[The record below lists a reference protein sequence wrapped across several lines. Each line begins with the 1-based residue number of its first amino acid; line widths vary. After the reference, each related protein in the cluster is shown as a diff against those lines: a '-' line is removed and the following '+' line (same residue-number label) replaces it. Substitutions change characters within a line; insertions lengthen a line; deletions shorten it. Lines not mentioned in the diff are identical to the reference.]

1 MSDKTSG
8 IVMLEEALAG
18 DRALSLKRYREYVNP
33 QLAGLLSLVGF
44 DRTFVR
50 ARGAVVTDAEGVE
63 YVDCLGGYG
72 AVNLGHN
79 HPEIVAAV
87 DRVAQMPNILQVAV
101 GGLVGALG
109 QSLAAVCPGGLKKV
123 FLCNSGAEAVEGAL
137 KLARISTG
145 RTGLLSTAGSFHG
158 KSFGALSVSGREKYR
173 TPFQPLLPGTKT
185 VPYGDLEAL
194 KTELAGG
201 SYAAFI
207 VEPIQ
212 GEGGIV
218 VPPRR
223 YLKEAARAC
232 RKAGTLFVA
241 DEIQTGMG
249 RTGRM
254 FACEDEG
261 VGPDI
266 MVLAKS
272 LGGGV
277 MPIGAVVATDEA
289 WSAGYGSGDRC
300 LLHTSTFG
308 GNTRACAA
316 ALKTIEVL
324 VRDDVAAEAGRKG
337 EALLSRLRE
346 VARRSDLVV
355 AVRGRGLMIGVEFAQ
370 PRFAKAVSHEHMASM
385 VASILLERDRII
397 TAYTL
402 NNPTVIR
409 LEPPLTISDEQL
421 EAVGD
426 AMERIC
432 RRYSSF
438 YSVAGAMATRV
449 LGRRLHRSRKV
460 AAPA

>member
-1 MSDKTSG
+1 MSAGPD
-8 IVMLEEALAG
+8 IVTLEEALES
-18 DRALSLKRYREYVNP
+18 DRARSLKRYREYVNP
-33 QLAGLLSLVGF
+33 DLAKLLALVGY

-50 ARGAVVTDAEGVE
+50 AEGAVVTDSDGVD
-63 YVDCLGGYG
+63 YLDCLGGYG

-79 HPEIVAAV
+79 HPELLAAIA
-87 DRVAQMPNILQVAV
+87 RVEQMPNLLQVAV
-101 GGLVGALG
+101 SGLVGALG
-109 QSLAAVCPGGLKKV
+109 QSLAAVTPGDLKKV

-145 RTGLLSTAGSFHG
+145 RGGLLSTAGSFHG
-158 KSFGALSVSGREKYR
+158 KSFGALSVTGRPKYQK
-173 TPFQPLLPGTKT
+173 PFGPLLPGTRT

-194 KTELAGG
+194 KAELETGAYAG
-201 SYAAFI
+201 FI

-212 GEGGIV
+212 GEGGVI

-232 RKAGTLFVA
+232 RKAGTLFIA
-241 DEIQTGMG
+241 DEVQTGFG
-249 RTGRM
+249 RTGAM
-254 FACEDEG
+254 FACEAEG
-261 VGPDI
+261 VRPDI
-266 MVLAKS
+266 MALAKS

-277 MPIGAVVATDEA
+277 MPMGAVLATDEV
-289 WSAGYGSGDRC
+289 WSPAYGCAENC

-308 GNTRACAA
+308 GNARACAA
-316 ALKTIEVL
+316 ALKTIEIL
-324 VRDDVAAEAGRKG
+324 VRDDVPAEAARKG
-337 EALLSRLRE
+337 EALLSRLRDI
-346 VARRSDLVV
+346 ARDSELVV
-355 AVRGRGLMIGVEFAQ
+355 AVRGRGLLIGVEFAQ
-370 PRFAKAVSHEHMASM
+370 PRFAEGLSREYMASM
-385 VASILLERDRII
+385 VASLLLEKDHII

-438 YSVAGAMATRV
+438 YGVAAAMMSRA
-449 LGRRLHRSRKV
+449 LGRRLRR
-460 AAPA
+460 